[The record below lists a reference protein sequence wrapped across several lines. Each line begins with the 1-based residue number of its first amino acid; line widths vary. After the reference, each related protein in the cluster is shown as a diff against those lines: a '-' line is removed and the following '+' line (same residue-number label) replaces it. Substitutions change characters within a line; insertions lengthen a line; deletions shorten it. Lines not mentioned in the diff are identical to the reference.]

1 MVFKVSIVIDRPV
14 EVVVAALMDPDNHP
28 YWTTDL
34 ERFEVAERRPGEV
47 GSIGRLHYSQKG
59 RSYVMEDKLLY
70 CEPDKKYVSQ
80 VSGDA
85 ISAVVETVLE
95 SSEAGTRMSITWS
108 GRGKTLVLRVLLP
121 FLRGKMV
128 RQSQAELA
136 RFKELVETRGA
147 HFGGQPDNDI
157 QRRDT

>member
-1 MVFKVSIVIDRPV
+1 MNFSVGVWIDRPV

-34 ERFEVAERRPGEV
+34 RKFEVIEGRPGEI

-59 RSYVMEDKLLY
+59 RSYVLEDRLISS
-70 CEPDKKYVSQ
+70 EPGKKYVSQ
-80 VSGDA
+80 VTGDA
-85 ISAVVETVLE
+85 IAAIVETLLDP
-95 SSEAGTRMSITWS
+95 SGSGTRMSVTWS
-108 GRGKTLVLRVLLP
+108 GRGKSFALKVLLP

-136 RFKELVETRGA
+136 KFKELVEIRGA
-147 HFGGQPDNDI
+147 RFGGQPDNDI